1 MNSYQLIFNKTILVA
16 LRIFDDHI
24 FTIKQLSI
32 KIYSKYQ
39 CSIIRFI
46 EVDKMRKILSLFIA
60 VLLGLSVGLMNVQA
74 ETKES
79 EKNAEANENSADLA
93 KNAKA
98 AYLIEYTS
106 GKAIYAKNE
115 HEKLYPASM
124 TKMMGLL
131 LIYEAL
137 HDGKLKWDDVV
148 STSEHAASMGG
159 SQVFLEVNEQM
170 SVKDMIKSICIASA
184 NDAMVAMAEK
194 IGGTHE
200 HFVQL
205 MNDKAKQL
213 QLKETHFVNATGLHD
228 PKHYTSAHD
237 MAIIAKAL
245 IKEGGKELLDIT
257 STYDAYIREN
267 SDNKFWL
274 VNTNKLIKQY
284 PGVDGLKTGFTQ
296 EAMSCI
302 TVTAQKDNLR
312 LISVVMGEPSSKQRN
327 AEIKT
332 MLDYG
337 FSQFEQGLLYPANTV
352 IETKQMDNGK
362 PDRVN
367 LITMHDIRYVYEKGT
382 QPKEVDRKI
391 TITKPN
397 LPYLRGEVIGKV
409 TITMDDG
416 FVAESDLSVEADV
429 QPLEYLDLF
438 IKSFGDFLI

>member
-1 MNSYQLIFNKTILVA
+1 MK
-16 LRIFDDHI
+16 
-24 FTIKQLSI
+24 
-32 KIYSKYQ
+32 
-39 CSIIRFI
+39 
-46 EVDKMRKILSLFIA
+46 KILSFLLA
-60 VLLGLSVGLMNVQA
+60 TALGLSSGLLYVNA
-74 ETKES
+74 ETKAPETAE
-79 EKNAEANENSADLA
+79 EKKDNGADLA

-106 GKAIYAKNE
+106 GKVIYAKNE

-137 HDGKLKWDDVV
+137 HDGKLTWDDVV
-148 STSEHAASMGG
+148 TTSEHAASMGG

-228 PKHYTSAHD
+228 PEHYTSAHD
-237 MAIIAKAL
+237 MGIIAQAL
-245 IKEGGKELLDIT
+245 IKEGGKDLLDIT

-267 SDNKFWL
+267 SENKFWL

-337 FSQFEQGLLYPANTV
+337 FSQFEQGLLYPAGTL

-362 PDRVN
+362 PDQVK
-367 LITMHDIRYVYEKGT
+367 LITMQDIRYVYEKGT
-382 QPKEVDRKI
+382 QPKESERKV
-391 TITKPN
+391 TITKAN

-416 FVAESDLSVEADV
+416 FVIESDLSVESDIVA
-429 QPLEYLDLF
+429 LEYFDLF
-438 IKSFGDFLI
+438 MKSFADFLI

>member
-1 MNSYQLIFNKTILVA
+1 MK
-16 LRIFDDHI
+16 
-24 FTIKQLSI
+24 
-32 KIYSKYQ
+32 
-39 CSIIRFI
+39 
-46 EVDKMRKILSLFIA
+46 KILSLFIA

-74 ETKES
+74 ETKEP

-228 PKHYTSAHD
+228 PEHYTSAHD

-367 LITMHDIRYVYEKGT
+367 LITMQDIRYVYEKGT

>member
-1 MNSYQLIFNKTILVA
+1 MK
-16 LRIFDDHI
+16 
-24 FTIKQLSI
+24 
-32 KIYSKYQ
+32 
-39 CSIIRFI
+39 
-46 EVDKMRKILSLFIA
+46 KILSLFIA

-74 ETKES
+74 ETKEPQ
-79 EKNAEANENSADLA
+79 KNEENTKNNADLA
-93 KNAKA
+93 KSAKA
-98 AYLIEYTS
+98 AYLMEYSS
-106 GKAIYAKNE
+106 GKMIYAKNE

-137 HDGKLKWDDVV
+137 NDGKLKWDDVV
-148 STSEHAASMGG
+148 TTSEHAASMGG

-170 SVKDMIKSICIASA
+170 SVRDMVKSICIASA

-228 PKHYTSAHD
+228 PEHYTSAYD
-237 MAIIAKAL
+237 MAMIAKAL
-245 IKEGGKELLDIT
+245 IKEGDKELLDIT

-302 TVTAQKDNLR
+302 TVTAQKDSLR

-337 FSQFEQGLLYPANTV
+337 FSQFEQGLLYPADTV
-352 IETKQMDNGK
+352 IETKQLDNGK
-362 PDRVN
+362 PDKVN
-367 LITMHDIRYVYEKGT
+367 LITTKDIRYVFEKGT
-382 QPKEVDRKI
+382 QPKEADRKVE
-391 TITKPN
+391 ITKPN
-397 LPYLRGEVIGKV
+397 LPYLRGDIVGKV

-416 FVAESDLSVEADV
+416 FVAESDLTVDADV
-429 QPLEYLDLF
+429 QPLDYFDLF
-438 IKSFGDFLI
+438 VKSFIDFLI

>member
-312 LISVVMGEPSSKQRN
+312 LISVVMWEPSSKQRN

>member
-1 MNSYQLIFNKTILVA
+1 MK
-16 LRIFDDHI
+16 
-24 FTIKQLSI
+24 
-32 KIYSKYQ
+32 
-39 CSIIRFI
+39 
-46 EVDKMRKILSLFIA
+46 KILGFLIA
-60 VLLGLSVGLMNVQA
+60 VSLGLSFGLMNVQA
-74 ETKES
+74 ETS
-79 EKNAEANENSADLA
+79 QSDNNAEKNENGADLA
-93 KNAKA
+93 KSAKA

-106 GKAIYAKNE
+106 GKVIYAKNE

-137 HDGKLKWDDVV
+137 NDGKLTWDDVV
-148 STSEHAASMGG
+148 TTSEHAASMGG

-170 SVKDMIKSICIASA
+170 SVRDMIKSICIASA

-237 MAIIAKAL
+237 MAVIARAL
-245 IKEGGKELLDIT
+245 IKEGGNELLEIT

-302 TVTAQKDNLR
+302 TVTAQKDHLR

-352 IETKQMDNGK
+352 IETKKLDNGK
-362 PDRVN
+362 PDSVN
-367 LITMHDIRYVYEKGT
+367 LITTKDIRYVYEKGT
-382 QPKEVDRKI
+382 QPKEADRKI
-391 TITKPN
+391 EITKPN
-397 LPYLRGEVIGKV
+397 LPYLRGDVVGKV

-416 FVAESDLSVEADV
+416 FVVESDLTVEADV
-429 QPLEYLDLF
+429 QPLEYFDLF
-438 IKSFGDFLI
+438 VKSFMDFLI

>member
-1 MNSYQLIFNKTILVA
+1 MNSYQLIFNKMVVVA

>member
-1 MNSYQLIFNKTILVA
+1 MVVVA